1 MESKLISTDKELI
14 NSMTTI
20 PNPWNHINADKVAE
34 CDSPF
39 FNKFGG
45 PLAYAQSINAKNKEA
60 ELTFNCLPEP
70 FSGNPQSQVCCLN
83 KNPGEPDMCFADN
96 KEFEQ
101 ATLKNL
107 ALKQETCYWADD
119 IHGMCGKLHNGV
131 KWLKQR
137 TRRLEEMLNRKPQI
151 FFIEYFPYHSTKGFD
166 FPAHLPSY
174 DFSDMLIRQAIDKK
188 KLIIIMREKAGW
200 LRRIKEMG
208 EYENLC
214 YLHCPQGGYLT
225 KDNIFRVNNGEQLT
239 DEELKQYF

>member
-70 FSGNPQSQVCCLN
+70 FSGNPQSQVYCLN

-101 ATLKNL
+101 ATLKN
-107 ALKQETCYWADD
+107 KYP
-119 IHGMCGKLHNGV
+119 GV
-131 KWLKQR
+131 VGRNAKSP
-137 TRRLEEMLNRKPQI
+137 T
-151 FFIEYFPYHSTKGFD
+151 EYF
-166 FPAHLPSY
+166 
-174 DFSDMLIRQAIDKK
+174 
-188 KLIIIMREKAGW
+188 
-200 LRRIKEMG
+200 
-208 EYENLC
+208 LC
-214 YLHCPQGGYLT
+214 
-225 KDNIFRVNNGEQLT
+225 
-239 DEELKQYF
+239 

>member
-1 MESKLISTDKELI
+1 
-14 NSMTTI
+14 MTTI

-107 ALKQETCYWADD
+107 ALKQETSYGCKIDRGSDVTIVSTSSVSEAGIGHFAYYLALYGG
-119 IHGMCGKLHNGV
+119 ICTFFFAQLV
-131 KWLKQR
+131 SAVSPI
-137 TRRLEEMLNRKPQI
+137 EEKV
-151 FFIEYFPYHSTKGFD
+151 
-166 FPAHLPSY
+166 LPTINY
-174 DFSDMLIRQAIDKK
+174 K
-188 KLIIIMREKAGW
+188 
-200 LRRIKEMG
+200 
-208 EYENLC
+208 
-214 YLHCPQGGYLT
+214 
-225 KDNIFRVNNGEQLT
+225 
-239 DEELKQYF
+239 